1 MKASLVLFFIISLCA
16 VSPSQAQERKDV
28 FSSVL
33 RKYVIERDIANAGK
47 LSEQE
52 LRNVATQSCTTMKKM
67 TQNVQWVQSYVTDNK
82 VYCVYLAENEEV
94 IREHAKLAGFPAN
107 KISEV
112 KTTIDPT
119 FALK

>member
-1 MKASLVLFFIISLCA
+1 MKASLMLFIVMSLCTVA
-16 VSPSQAQERKDV
+16 PGQAQERKDLP
-28 FSSVL
+28 SKVL
-33 RKYVIERDIANAGK
+33 RKYVIERDIADAGK

-52 LRNVATQSCTTMKKM
+52 LRGVATQSCTTIKKM

-82 VYCVYLAENEEV
+82 VYCVYLAENEEAL
-94 IREHAKLAGFPAN
+94 REHAKLAAFPAN

>member
-1 MKASLVLFFIISLCA
+1 MKASLMLFMIVSLCA
-16 VSPSQAQERKDV
+16 VSYSQAQERKDLT
-28 FSSVL
+28 STAL
-33 RKYVIERDIANAGK
+33 RKYVIERDIPNAGK
-47 LSEQE
+47 LGEKE
-52 LRNVATQSCTTMKKM
+52 LRGIATQSCTTIKKM

-94 IREHAKLAGFPAN
+94 LREHAKLAGFPAN

-112 KTTIDPT
+112 KTIIDPT